1 MRMGAKCFNIIKKIV
16 GAVVKPVLREWPL
29 WLTMVLTL
37 IPMVWNTWEY
47 HLLRLHDF
55 PVSYLLECLFNDTS
69 VVAIPATIIAGLLT
83 VLPGRRVI
91 KCLLYVLLL
100 SLWLVSLFLLRN
112 FHTTYTP
119 QVLQVM
125 LETNRGESTEFLS
138 AWIGASGTRQS
149 ILIVAFTLVCVLL
162 AEWKRKAVT
171 AILMRRIPKIV
182 ISVLLFALLLWGVRN
197 WRPLVRPYHTLFDLE
212 MTQAIS
218 HSNDVITKLHQSILT
233 LKFQKEEAGA
243 AVERTLQE
251 AATGQATCAVDSMD
265 LVLVIGESY
274 NKWHSSLYG
283 YALDTSPLMRAEQEK
298 GLLTVFTDVI
308 SPYNLTSLTLKNLF
322 SLNSVG
328 HGEKWKDF
336 PMWTAV
342 MKRAGWQ
349 VDMWDNQRDFMANEL
364 FSASLNM
371 YLFHPNIV
379 KNIYHAENDGFFSFD
394 GELVEDYYGKCQNAA
409 RNLVVFHLMGQHTEF
424 KFRYPRTPEWEVWT
438 TAQLPNATAPYLDET
453 RREIM
458 LDYARATRYND
469 YVLASIIEHYRNR
482 NAVVVML
489 SDHGEEVFD
498 YRDFMERDHNPEK
511 TPLMVRHENEIPL
524 LVWCS
529 PVYKSRYPERAAFI
543 QAAADRP
550 MMNDAIGQ
558 MMLWLGEISSPWC
571 DSTRNVLHPAYRPA
585 QRLIY
590 DKYDYDQMMGR

>member
-1 MRMGAKCFNIIKKIV
+1 MGAKCWDIVKKV
-16 GAVVKPVLREWPL
+16 VVAVVKPVLREWPL

-37 IPMVWNTWEY
+37 IPMAWNTWEY
-47 HLLRLHDF
+47 HLLSLHDF
-55 PVSYLLECLFNDTS
+55 PLSYLLECLFNDSS

-112 FHTTYTP
+112 FHTTFTP

-125 LETNRGESTEFLS
+125 LETNRGESSEFLS
-138 AWIGASGTRQS
+138 AWIGAPGTRRA

-162 AEWKRKAVT
+162 AEWKRKPVADR
-171 AILMRRIPKIV
+171 LLRKIPKTI
-182 ISVLLFALLLWGVRN
+182 ISILLFALLLWGVRN
-197 WRPLVRPYHTLFDLE
+197 WRPLVQSYHTLHDLE
-212 MTQAIS
+212 MTQAGS
-218 HSNDVITKLHQSILT
+218 HPNDVITKLHQSILT
-233 LKFQKEEAGA
+233 LKFQEEEAGA
-243 AVERTLQE
+243 AIERSLQE
-251 AATGQATCAVDSMD
+251 AASGKATCAVDSMD

-298 GLLTVFTDVI
+298 GLLTVFTDAI
-308 SPYNLTSLTLKNLF
+308 SPYNLTTLSLKNLF

-328 HGEKWKDF
+328 HGEKWNEF

-349 VDMWDNQRDFMANEL
+349 IDMWDDQRDFMANEL

-371 YLFHPNIV
+371 YLFHPRIV
-379 KNIYHAENDGFFSFD
+379 QTVYHAENDGFFAYD
-394 GELVEDYYGKCQNAA
+394 EELVEDYYSKCYPVA

-424 KFRYPRTPEWEVWT
+424 KFRYPHTPEWEVWT
-438 TAQLPNATAPYLDET
+438 TAQLPNATAPYLDES

-458 LDYARATRYND
+458 LEYARATRYND
-469 YVLASIIEHYRNR
+469 HVLASIIEHYRNR

-511 TPLMVRHENEIPL
+511 TPEMVRHENEIPL
-524 LVWCS
+524 LVWYS
-529 PVYKSRYPERAAFI
+529 PVYKARHPERVAYI
-543 QAAADRP
+543 EAAAGRP

-558 MMLWLGEISSPWC
+558 MMLWLGEVNSHWC
-571 DSTRNVLHPAYRPA
+571 DSTRNVLHPDYRPA
-585 QRLIY
+585 KRIIY